1 MAEPSTG
8 KGWYVDCPRARSE
21 MTPCMARDGHVALAD
36 DGRCV
41 GCPNEDRPYPFEE
54 LRRLSEQLG
63 RRVDGRAYAGRKG
76 REKAADDLR
85 DLVAEYVEQ
94 KDDHD
99 G

>member
-1 MAEPSTG
+1 
-8 KGWYVDCPRARSE
+8 
-21 MTPCMARDGHVALAD
+21 MTPCMVRDGHLALAD

-54 LRRLSEQLG
+54 LSRLSEVMG
-63 RRVDGRAYAGRKG
+63 RRMDGRAYAGRKG

-85 DLVAEYVEQ
+85 DLVAEYVAQ
-94 KDDHD
+94 NADQN